1 MMFHQYFFPV
11 ILIGYSSAYNSPSC
25 PEWPDVDTWTDLS
38 NGLSSSAS
46 LHGPMDVTVASYN
59 EACLV
64 GSSTNPLEIMEEGN
78 GICQQTHSCLYEF
91 CDPWNGYGFDLPAY
105 IAEVKTVDDVIASLK
120 FANEHDIQV
129 SIKTTGHSFQ
139 GSNSAKDSLMIWM
152 RHYEKDDEI
161 TKNYSDSCGN
171 EVDVVIGIN
180 GGELWDEVIEAI
192 GPDYHAVTGMCQSV
206 SATGGWLQGSGLSLS
221 SREYGIGIDQVVDY
235 TVVLP
240 SGEVVTAD
248 ACTNPDLFWALRG
261 GGGGTFGI
269 VVNTHYKLHPRTD
282 VVGLIWTIT
291 NLDYAKENHPDAYA
305 KNIEQWVD
313 FWVEVSPTLDTR
325 WSGYFGPNGFYPFV
339 FSGSLEDAKS
349 TFLDKF
355 DAWYE
360 NVLDKSEWISDVW
373 GNPAKPGDSVTTH
386 GSWKSFMDM
395 FPYFDIN
402 TSEAIASQSH
412 RLMPH
417 DTVVQKPKEVKKL
430 LADVILMDGLG
441 PWNYFLGGK
450 MNDVPE
456 DATAVHPAMRN
467 AIWHLHTSNQKSGQ
481 MVREFIPNTVT
492 GVCFNHHNQWEPD
505 WRNACWG
512 DNHHRLS
519 ILKEKFDPDHR
530 FNCWHCIGYIGEE
543 VNLRSDGETLEK
555 SGQKICPCSERKK
568 TKKGKKATKTKEVSR
583 RKL

>member
-261 GGGGTFGI
+261 GGGG
-269 VVNTHYKLHPRTD
+269 LL
-282 VVGLIWTIT
+282 GL
-291 NLDYAKENHPDAYA
+291 
-305 KNIEQWVD
+305 
-313 FWVEVSPTLDTR
+313 
-325 WSGYFGPNGFYPFV
+325 
-339 FSGSLEDAKS
+339 
-349 TFLDKF
+349 
-355 DAWYE
+355 
-360 NVLDKSEWISDVW
+360 
-373 GNPAKPGDSVTTH
+373 
-386 GSWKSFMDM
+386 
-395 FPYFDIN
+395 
-402 TSEAIASQSH
+402 
-412 RLMPH
+412 
-417 DTVVQKPKEVKKL
+417 
-430 LADVILMDGLG
+430 
-441 PWNYFLGGK
+441 
-450 MNDVPE
+450 
-456 DATAVHPAMRN
+456 
-467 AIWHLHTSNQKSGQ
+467 
-481 MVREFIPNTVT
+481 
-492 GVCFNHHNQWEPD
+492 
-505 WRNACWG
+505 
-512 DNHHRLS
+512 LS
-519 ILKEKFDPDHR
+519 ILTTSFIQGQM
-530 FNCWHCIGYIGEE
+530 WW
-543 VNLRSDGETLEK
+543 VS
-555 SGQKICPCSERKK
+555 SGQ
-568 TKKGKKATKTKEVSR
+568 
-583 RKL
+583 